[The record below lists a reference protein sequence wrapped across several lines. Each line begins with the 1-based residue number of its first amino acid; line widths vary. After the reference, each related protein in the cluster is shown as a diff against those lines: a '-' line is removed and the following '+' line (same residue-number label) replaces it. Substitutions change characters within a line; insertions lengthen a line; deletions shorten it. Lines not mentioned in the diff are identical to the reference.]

1 MIGVIMWA
9 GCPAQ
14 SRFPRLRRDERA
26 QSHTASA
33 LRPSGRYFG
42 CRRAGR
48 LDWRQGRSPGY
59 YAESLECRAGRQD
72 AALYGSR
79 MPAAG
84 VWTFSALLNPERM
97 RSLSSGLRAA
107 RYPGWAMGWG
117 VNPERVASFVPFTG
131 VNPTHTV
138 RRMRVRTASANASEI
153 VVQFLP

>member
-107 RYPGWAMGWG
+107 RYPGC
-117 VNPERVASFVPFTG
+117 ERAETPTTLKGLQPPGGDQALVGADTTLTG
-131 VNPTHTV
+131 LGGYFGAHP
-138 RRMRVRTASANASEI
+138 
-153 VVQFLP
+153 